1 MKHISELVEGAQN
14 VLQQLWEKNQ
24 QVQQVN
30 QTLPDILPK
39 PLSLHCRV
47 VNVREQTAVI
57 YTDSAAWATR
67 LRYLVPQ
74 ILQGWQQ
81 YSLMITKV
89 EIRVHLETFVPT
101 EPVLHPTRAPETT
114 LSKTRGPYPLT
125 QNAANY
131 LRHTADTTSHPR
143 LKAVLLRLANRS
155 QTGNGC
161 K

>member
-1 MKHISELVEGAQN
+1 MKHIGELVEGAQN

-30 QTLPDILPK
+30 QTLPNILPK
-39 PLSLHCRV
+39 PLLQHCRV
-47 VNVREQTAVI
+47 VNVREHTAVI

-74 ILQGWQQ
+74 ILQVWQQ
-81 YSLMITKV
+81 HSFTIIKI
-89 EIRVHLETFVPT
+89 EIKVHLETFVPT
-101 EPVLHPTRAPETT
+101 ESVLHTALAPETT
-114 LSKTRGPYPLT
+114 ISKTRGPYPLT

-131 LRHTADTTSHPR
+131 LRHTADATSHPR
-143 LKAVLLRLANRS
+143 LKAVLLRLASRS

>member
-1 MKHISELVEGAQN
+1 MKHIGELVEGAQN

-24 QVQQVN
+24 HVQQVN
-30 QTLPDILPK
+30 QTLPNILPK
-39 PLSLHCRV
+39 PLAVHCRV

-74 ILQGWQQ
+74 ILQVWQQ
-81 YSLMITKV
+81 QAFTIQKIEIKV
-89 EIRVHLETFVPT
+89 QLETSVAT
-101 EPVLHPTRAPETT
+101 EPTLHTTLAPETT
-114 LSKTRGPYPLT
+114 ISKTRGPYPLT

-131 LRHTADTTSHPR
+131 LRHTAETTEHPR
-143 LKAVLLRLANRS
+143 LKAVLLRLASRS
-155 QTGNGC
+155 QTGKGC

>member
-1 MKHISELVEGAQN
+1 MKHISELVEGAQS
-14 VLQQLWEKNQ
+14 VLQQLWEKNH

-30 QTLPDILPK
+30 QTLPNILPE
-39 PLSLHCRV
+39 PLLQHCRV
-47 VNVREQTAVI
+47 VNVREQIAVI

-74 ILQGWQQ
+74 ILQVWQQ
-81 YSLMITKV
+81 HSFTITKI
-89 EIRVHLETFVPT
+89 EIRVHLETFSST
-101 EPVLHPTRAPETT
+101 ESTSSVAPPETT
-114 LSKTRGPYPLT
+114 VSKNRGPYPLT

-131 LRHTADTTSHPR
+131 LRHTAEATTHPR

-155 QTGNGC
+155 HQTGSGC